1 MHRIIKN
8 IFILILSFG
17 LLSVFSVIAILWA
30 FSNNLPDYKFLK
42 NYKPSVSS
50 KVYSGDGEL
59 VNDFSTEKRIFVP
72 YNAISTKVINSFLSA
87 EDKNFYSHPGVD
99 AKGVLRAIINNI
111 SNIASSRRLEG
122 ASTIT
127 QQVAKNFLLTNE
139 VSLNRK
145 IKEAILAFRIER
157 VLSKE
162 RILELYLNQI
172 YLGGGAYGVASA
184 SLEYFDKSISEL
196 DYDEAALL
204 AALPKAPSRYN
215 PYKNIVLAKFRR
227 DLVLKNLYENN
238 YINKTQHKKF
248 IGKKIILKKR
258 KKTFTEDTSYYVE
271 DIRKNVVNQLGF
283 DKVYKQGLN
292 ISTPINLDLQKIAI
306 KSLRE
311 GLVDYDKRKG
321 WRGPLLKDK
330 NSTNWR
336 DKLDEF
342 KLEKSINWNLAI
354 VKKID
359 KFSIEI
365 ETENE
370 LNGIIEYENIS
381 WIKKEFDEILKTGD
395 VIYVENLKNN
405 KFALRQLPLVNGG
418 IVVMD
423 PFTGRVLALSGGY
436 SFKKS
441 EFNRATQALRQP
453 GSAFK
458 PFIYALALENGY
470 TPSTLILDAPL
481 VLEQGTDL
489 KKWKPENYGK
499 KFYGP
504 STLRMGLEKSR
515 NLMTVRIAQDLG
527 LKKIVNFSKQLGI
540 YDNPSEL
547 LSISLG
553 SAETTLLKLTSAYS
567 SFINGG
573 KLVKPIMIDR
583 IQDSEGNTIF
593 NNEKRKC
600 VNCNQI
606 SFLSKNYPEIED
618 QFLQIFSP
626 QTAYQMTSI
635 LEGTVQNGTGKNLK
649 DLNLDLAGKT
659 GTTNGNTDTWFIG
672 FTSKLTVGVYV
683 GSDNPKS
690 LGRYETGAKTA
701 LPIFKSFMKNA
712 IKKED
717 ARPFKVADN
726 ILMRVID
733 PVTGQKALTDSKL
746 TIIEAYKNIEV
757 DSILN
762 KDINN
767 RLKNNNILKFY

>member
-8 IFILILSFG
+8 IFILILSLG
-17 LLSVFSVIAILWA
+17 LLSAFFVLAVLWA

-42 NYKPSVSS
+42 SYKPPVSS
-50 KVYSGDGEL
+50 KVYSGNGEL

-72 YNAISTKVINSFLSA
+72 YNSISKKIINSFLSA

-111 SNIASSRRLEG
+111 SNIASSKRLEG

-157 VLSKE
+157 ALSKE

-196 DYDEAALL
+196 NYDEAALL

-215 PYKNIVLAKFRR
+215 PYKNKELAKFRR

-238 YINKTQHKKF
+238 YINKIEYVKF
-248 IGKKIILKKR
+248 INKNIVLKKR

-271 DIRKNVVNQLGF
+271 DIRKDVVDQLGF
-283 DKVYKQGLN
+283 NKVYKQGLN
-292 ISTPINLDLQKIAI
+292 ISTPINLSLQKIAI
-306 KSLRE
+306 ESLRE
-311 GLVDYDKRKG
+311 GLIGYDKRKG
-321 WRGPLLKDK
+321 WRGPLLRNKKLNNWKD
-330 NSTNWR
+330 NL
-336 DKLDEF
+336 DKF
-342 KLEKSINWNLAI
+342 RLEKSINWNLAL
-354 VKKID
+354 VKKINQ
-359 KFSIEI
+359 FSIEI

-370 LNGIIEYENIS
+370 LKGIINYENIS
-381 WIKKEFDEILKTGD
+381 WVKKEFNEILKIGD
-395 VIYVENLKNN
+395 VIYVEKISDNL
-405 KFALRQLPLVNGG
+405 FTLRQLPLVNGG

-423 PFTGRVLALSGGY
+423 PFTGRVLALSGGF

-481 VLEQGTDL
+481 VLEQGSDL
-489 KKWKPENYGK
+489 KMWKPVNYGK

-567 SFINGG
+567 SFVNGG

-583 IQDSEGNTIF
+583 IQDSEGSTIL

-600 VNCNQI
+600 INCDQI
-606 SFLSKNYPEIED
+606 SFLSENYPEIED
-618 QFLQIFSP
+618 KFIQIFSP

-635 LEGTVQNGTGKNLK
+635 LEGAIQNGTGRNLK

-659 GTTNGNTDTWFIG
+659 GTTNGNTDTWFVG
-672 FTSKLTVGVYV
+672 FTSKLAIGVYV

-690 LGRYETGAKTA
+690 LGRYETSAKTA
-701 LPIFKSFMKNA
+701 LPIFKKFIRNA
-712 IKKED
+712 VKKED

-733 PVTGQKALTDSKL
+733 PVTGQKALTESKS
-746 TIIEAYKNIEV
+746 TIIEAYKNTKIENV
-757 DSILN
+757 LN

-767 RLKNNNILKFY
+767 RFKNNNILRFY